1 MLKINFN
8 LEITR
13 NGEHVNTFKAEGEK
27 ALAEM
32 VKAISHVH
40 NRKNYFNIKSAS
52 IHGDRA
58 KKVVKAMIKF
68 DNGFKYDYTF
78 TGEDIENVYVW

>member
-13 NGEHVNTFKAEGEK
+13 NGEHVNTFKAEGTK

-32 VKAISHVH
+32 TKAISHVH
-40 NRKNYFNIKSAS
+40 NKKHYYNITSAS
-52 IHGDRA
+52 IKGDRV
-58 KKVVKAMIKF
+58 KKEVKVKIKF
-68 DNGFKYDYTF
+68 DNGFKYDYTS